1 MAKTLRGILDDV
13 RADMG
18 YAARTL
24 LRAPGF
30 LVAVASLGVAVGAT
44 TSVYATVD
52 WLLNRP
58 PTGVVE
64 PDRLV
69 AMSLTEA
76 GRDGDRRARRN
87 FSYPQY
93 QTLTEIQNA
102 FIDVAAYGKLTMFA
116 GTDGWTDQLVFQFV
130 AGSYFSLLG
139 VRPLLGRVL
148 GPEDD
153 VVGAQPTVV
162 LSHDLWQS
170 RFGGAAD
177 VVGRPI
183 RLQGAEGRIVG
194 VMPRSFEDFNL
205 DWNAPTGLWLPL
217 SAAPALGMGVMLT
230 SPVTFYPILGRL
242 RPGVDRAE
250 ALERAQRWVEA
261 LPPVRSQT
269 IDLNTIRFRDARD
282 LRISRRDEAR
292 AFLGALLV
300 VCALILVAACFNVAN
315 FFLGRA
321 ARRRREIALRT
332 AMGARPSR
340 VLRQL
345 STEALLLAAATAL
358 ASTVI
363 GVWIGSLLATMPN
376 LYLDLPVR
384 AGGITTAGAV
394 DRRMLAMSVG
404 AGAATAFA
412 LALLPMLAVFG
423 NPIEAIKGSAANWS
437 WGRIRPTPRQ
447 GLLAF
452 QVALSVVLSVTA
464 ALYAQGFQR
473 ALAEDPEYADPP
485 TLLFARISPVEE
497 PRSDNTAFFDALL
510 ERIEAAPWGVSA
522 ALAYNQ
528 PYAGGYG
535 TAAPLG
541 AEEAGFD
548 VDGAAAMPGLF
559 ATLGV
564 PLVAGRD
571 VTDEDPRDVAVI
583 NRTLAERLWPGES
596 PIGREFSYGGDPVRV
611 IGVVARERCADVL
624 APPKG
629 CVWRTMADRL
639 GGSTVYVR
647 TNGPAADAMP
657 RLRALVDELDPGMTI
672 VEEQSLESFLEDRLR
687 AERTAAVASSGLAL
701 FGIVLLVI
709 GCVSLFVSMVR
720 DSVREIAIRMALGA
734 TNGRITATVVS
745 HGLLV
750 TVLGTALGVVVA
762 LLVARRLAAQF
773 HAVSATDLPTFVL
786 VPGLILLVAT
796 AAVGYSAVTATRT
809 DPAEHLQA
817 E

>member
-1 MAKTLRGILDDV
+1 MTKTLRGFVDDI
-13 RADMG
+13 RADLG

-30 LVAVASLGVAVGAT
+30 LVAVVSLGLAVGAT
-44 TSVYATVD
+44 TAVYGTVD

-69 AMSLTEA
+69 AMSLAEA
-76 GRDGDRRARRN
+76 GREGDRRSRLN
-87 FSYPQY
+87 FSHPQY
-93 QTLTEIQNA
+93 QALREIQDA
-102 FIDVAAYGKLTMFA
+102 FTDVAAYGKLPMFA
-116 GTDGWTDQLVFQFV
+116 GGDEWTDQLVFQFV
-130 AGSYFSLLG
+130 GGSYFSLLG

-153 VVGAQPTVV
+153 VVSAQPAVV
-162 LSHDLWQS
+162 LSHALWQS
-170 RFGGAAD
+170 RFGGDPD

-183 RLQGAEGRIVG
+183 RLQATEGRIVG
-194 VMPRSFEDFNL
+194 VMPRSFEDFHL
-205 DWNAPTGLWLPL
+205 DWNAPTALWLPL

-230 SPVTFYPILGRL
+230 SPVTFYPVLGRL

-250 ALERAQRWVEA
+250 ALERAQRWVES
-261 LPPVRSQT
+261 LPPVRSGT
-269 IDLNTIRFRDARD
+269 VDLNTITFRDARD
-282 LRISRRDEAR
+282 LRISRREEAR
-292 AFLGALLV
+292 TFLGALLV

-315 FFLGRA
+315 FFLGLA
-321 ARRRREIALRT
+321 ARRRKEIALRT
-332 AMGARPSR
+332 AMGAPPAR

-345 STEALLLAAATAL
+345 STEALLLAVATAVSATL
-358 ASTVI
+358 I
-363 GVWIGSLLATMPN
+363 GVWIGSALATMPN
-376 LYLDLPVR
+376 LYLGLPVR

-394 DRRMLAMSVG
+394 DSRMLAMSVA
-404 AGAATAFA
+404 AGATTAFM

-423 NPIEAIKGSAANWS
+423 DPIEAIKGSATNWS

-447 GLLAF
+447 GLLSF
-452 QVALSVVLSVTA
+452 QVGLAVVLSVTA

-510 ERIEAAPWGVSA
+510 ERIEATPWGASA

-535 TAAPLG
+535 TAAHLG

-548 VDGAAAMPGLF
+548 VDGAVATPGLF

-571 VTDEDPRDVAVI
+571 VVDEDQRDVAVI

-596 PIGREFSYGGDPVRV
+596 PIGREFSYVGDPVRV

-639 GGSTVYVR
+639 GGNTVYVR
-647 TNGPAADAMP
+647 TTGPAKDAIP
-657 RLRALVDELDPGMTI
+657 HLRALVDELAPHMTV
-672 VEEQSLESFLEDRLR
+672 VEAQTLESFLDGRLR
-687 AERTAAVASSGLAL
+687 AERTAALASSGLAL
-701 FGIVLLVI
+701 FGIVLLVV
-709 GCVSLFVSMVR
+709 GCVSLFVAMVR

-734 TNGRITATVVS
+734 TNGRITTTVLS

-750 TVLGTALGVVVA
+750 TALGVALGVGAALVV
-762 LLVARRLAAQF
+762 VSRLADQF
-773 HAVSATDLPTFVL
+773 HAISPTHLPTFLV
-786 VPGLILLVAT
+786 VPGLIVVVST
-796 AAVGYSAVTATRT
+796 AAVGYSALTATRT